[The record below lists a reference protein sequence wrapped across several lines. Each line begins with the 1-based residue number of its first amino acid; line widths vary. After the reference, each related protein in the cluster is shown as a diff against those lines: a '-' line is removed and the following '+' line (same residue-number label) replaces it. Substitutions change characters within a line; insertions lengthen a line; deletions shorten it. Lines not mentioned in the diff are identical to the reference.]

1 MKIILFIFVYT
12 NEIYR
17 EVNNKM
23 RKIKGIIYK
32 YIIGEKVIWKK
43 YIKIKGKKFNIYFKF
58 RIINIV
64 NNNIILK
71 NIVINMK

>member
-32 YIIGEKVIWKK
+32 YIIGEKVI
-43 YIKIKGKKFNIYFKF
+43 
-58 RIINIV
+58 
-64 NNNIILK
+64 
-71 NIVINMK
+71 